1 MVWNV
6 AQKQLMV
13 ISKLGAALLT
23 TLFTIA
29 IVASLVAWPAVLRSE
44 GTLSTT
50 GWATVASD
58 RSLLVLHPLWHRSL
72 SAHAALV
79 LLGRLLLVAIVLAC
93 ATQSA
98 RSDAIG
104 ATVVG
109 A

>member
-1 MVWNV
+1 MVV
-6 AQKQLMV
+6 
-13 ISKLGAALLT
+13 SKLGAALLT

-44 GTLSTT
+44 GALSAT

-58 RSLLVLHPLWHRSL
+58 RSLLILHPLWHWSL
-72 SAHAALV
+72 SAHAALI
-79 LLGRLLLVAIVLAC
+79 LLGRLLLVAIVLAR

-98 RSDAIG
+98 GSDAIG